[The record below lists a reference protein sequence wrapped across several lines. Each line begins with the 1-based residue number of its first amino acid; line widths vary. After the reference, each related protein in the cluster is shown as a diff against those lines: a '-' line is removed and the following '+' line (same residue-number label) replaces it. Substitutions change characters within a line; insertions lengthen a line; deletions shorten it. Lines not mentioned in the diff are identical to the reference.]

1 MKTLTF
7 EFRNLPTR
15 LIESIGSYTLPK
27 WAKNMERDIKSEI
40 DYHTTPSFT
49 CENSIVTLVITVDES
64 QVETLT
70 CLLKNLHG
78 AIIINS

>member
-1 MKTLTF
+1 MKNLTF
-7 EFRNLPTR
+7 EFHDLPAK
-15 LIESIGSYTLPK
+15 LIESAGSYTLTM

-49 CENSIVTLVITVDES
+49 RENSIVTLVITVDES

-70 CLLKNLHG
+70 CLIHNLHG
-78 AIIINS
+78 GKLVK

>member
-7 EFRNLPTR
+7 VFHNLPTR
-15 LIESIGSYTLPK
+15 LIESIGSYTLSK
-27 WAKNMERDIKSEI
+27 WAKNVERDIKSEI
-40 DYHTTPSFT
+40 DYHTSPSFT

-70 CLLKNLHG
+70 CLLHNLHG
-78 AIIINS
+78 GKLVN